1 MSRFFPQTH
10 NLAAESFIHLLI
22 FNMSFISVPGSVDT
36 GDTVLKNRHRACP
49 HGAYVLVVDIKTSVE
64 DKGCAPQKWVVSTG
78 GVQNDL

>member
-1 MSRFFPQTH
+1 
-10 NLAAESFIHLLI
+10 
-22 FNMSFISVPGSVDT
+22 MSFISVPGSVDT

-64 DKGCAPQKWVVSTG
+64 DKGCAPQSGLVSTG